1 MKKVIMEIKNRWKSE
16 TPKFFKYIIK
26 IGLSVSGVA
35 LAMHLAVIGAGAKVA
50 SGARVT
56 GSVVLEGSEIG
67 ADAVIENSIIGPGV
81 NVAAR
86 GTVGNEVLGKNEIG
100 ETVNA

>member
-35 LAMHLAVIGAGAKVA
+35 LAMHLAVIGAGA
-50 SGARVT
+50 
-56 GSVVLEGSEIG
+56 EEPQWWI
-67 ADAVIENSIIGPGV
+67 DIYPYIIAIPAGM
-81 NVAAR
+81 AATAKLTR
-86 GTVGNEVLGKNEIG
+86 DYGIDDQK
-100 ETVNA
+100 

>member
-35 LAMHLAVIGAGAKVA
+35 LAMHLAVIGAGA
-50 SGARVT
+50 
-56 GSVVLEGSEIG
+56 EEPQWWI
-67 ADAVIENSIIGPGV
+67 DIYPYIIAIPAGM
-81 NVAAR
+81 AATAKLTR
-86 GTVGNEVLGKNEIG
+86 DYGIYDQK
-100 ETVNA
+100 

>member
-35 LAMHLAVIGAGAKVA
+35 LAMHLAVIGAGA
-50 SGARVT
+50 
-56 GSVVLEGSEIG
+56 EEPQWWIY
-67 ADAVIENSIIGPGV
+67 IYPYIIAIPAGM
-81 NVAAR
+81 AATAKLTR
-86 GTVGNEVLGKNEIG
+86 DYGIDDQK
-100 ETVNA
+100 